1 MVKTIEQLLAVKHR
15 EIDRTKAQGA
25 MAPWYRKIIMPSQ
38 SKIDAARKAGVL
50 LHIFDGGDGLEV
62 LYMRRP
68 AYEGTHGGQVS
79 FPGGKYEKGDLDL
92 LQTALREAE
101 EEVGLKA
108 DEVKIL
114 RSLSPLYIPPSNF
127 MVHPFLSYA
136 DHRPSLVLDPVEVE
150 HVFSIPVEALISDEL
165 VGKTKVKT
173 KMGNMTVPAYHWNGE
188 VIWGATAMITA
199 ELAMLL
205 S

>member
-1 MVKTIEQLLAVKHR
+1 MKTIEELLTIKHR
-15 EIDRTKAQGA
+15 EIDRSKAQGA

-38 SKIDAARKAGVL
+38 SKMDAARKAGVL
-50 LHIFDGGDGLEV
+50 LHVFDGGQGLEV

-79 FPGGKYEKGDLDL
+79 FPGGKHEPGDKDF
-92 LQTALREAE
+92 LQTALREAD

-108 DEVKIL
+108 TNVQVL

-127 MVHPFLSYA
+127 LVHPYLSYA
-136 DHRPSLVLDPVEVE
+136 DHRPELVLDPKEVE
-150 HVFSIPVEALISDEL
+150 HVFSIPVEALLSDEL

-173 KMGNMTVPAYHWNGE
+173 KMGTMTVPAYHWNGE
-188 VIWGATAMITA
+188 IIWGATAMITA
-199 ELAMLL
+199 ELTMLL

>member
-1 MVKTIEQLLAVKHR
+1 MKTIDELLTIKHR
-15 EIDRTKAQGA
+15 EIDRSKVQGA

-38 SKIDAARKAGVL
+38 SKMDAARKAGVL
-50 LHIFDGGDGLEV
+50 LHVFNGGDGLEV

-79 FPGGKYEKGDLDL
+79 FPGGKHESGDKDF

-108 DEVKIL
+108 TNVQVL

-127 MVHPFLSYA
+127 LVHPYLSYA
-136 DHRPSLVLDPVEVE
+136 DHRPELVLDPKEVE
-150 HVFSIPVEALISDEL
+150 HVFSIPVEALLSDEL

-173 KMGNMTVPAYHWNGE
+173 KMGTMTVPAYHWNGE
-188 VIWGATAMITA
+188 IIWGATAMITA
-199 ELAMLL
+199 ELTMLL